1 MFVVCTVFA
10 VWIPGWCAVFVM
22 CSVCSAMF
30 SVQWGSQVDVQYESG
45 DCQSSGHHDGVKVCP
60 LLSETSQVWSC
71 VCVWINLHQC
81 KHFTYLSLNFFH
93 AIIGKGLDQSL
104 REHKDISG
112 HFAKIW
118 SYIQPPIPQFVQSV
132 VLSFA
137 PTSRVCQFEK
147 VFKEMLS
154 HLKIPASRVCLF

>member
-1 MFVVCTVFA
+1 MFVVQCLVCSED
-10 VWIPGWCAVFVM
+10 PRLM
-22 CSVCSAMF
+22 CSMRAGTVSPLATMMESRCVHFYLKHHKFGPVCELIYIN
-30 SVQWGSQVDVQYESG
+30 VN
-45 DCQSSGHHDGVKVCP
+45 
-60 LLSETSQVWSC
+60 TSHIC
-71 VCVWINLHQC
+71 HQI
-81 KHFTYLSLNFFH
+81 FFH